1 MIYIYRVQFSLDN
14 MSIEKNLGSLL
25 KYYEK
30 YYEYSINIIERMNK
44 EIRRRIRL

>member
-25 KYYEK
+25 KYYE
-30 YYEYSINIIERMNK
+30 YSINIIERMNK